1 MPSFVPPTR
10 LLLGPGPSPVHP
22 DVLAALAAPTLGHL
36 DPAFVTLM
44 DTVRAQLQDAF
55 QTANAFTIPISGPG
69 TAGME
74 AAVVNLVE
82 PGRTAVVCVNGVFGT
97 RLAEMVRRAGA
108 TAVVVA
114 DDWGRAVSP
123 EKLEAALRAHP
134 EATTVAF
141 VHAETS
147 TGARSDART
156 LAALAR
162 AHGCLVIADAVT
174 SLGGIELAADDWG
187 LDVVYSGTQKC
198 LSAPPGLSPVTVSP
212 AALERIR
219 QRATPVSSWFLD
231 VGLVAAYWA
240 PAEAT
245 SGGAPAARAY
255 HHTAPV
261 NMIYA
266 LHEALRRMLDEGLE
280 AAWARHAAMHA
291 ALADGLEALGLS
303 FVVPADERL
312 PQLNAVWIPDG
323 VDDAP
328 ARRALLERHGLE
340 IGGGLGDL
348 AGRAWRIGLMGWG
361 ARAESVVACLAALED
376 VLGRTGGV
384 DAAEVALARAA

>member
-1 MPSFVPPTR
+1 MPPFAPPSR
-10 LLLGPGPSPVHP
+10 LLMGPGPSPVHP

-36 DPAFVTLM
+36 DPAFLGLM
-44 DTVRAQLQDAF
+44 DTVRGQLQAAF
-55 QTANAFTIPISGPG
+55 QTTNAFTIPVSGPG

-82 PGRTAVVCVNGVFGT
+82 PGSTAVVCVNGVFGT

-114 DDWGRAVSP
+114 DDWGRAVTP
-123 EKLEAALRAHP
+123 EKLDAALHAHP
-134 EATTVAF
+134 DAETVAF

-147 TGARSDART
+147 TGARSDAQ
-156 LAALAR
+156 ALAEIAH
-162 AHGCLVIADAVT
+162 AHGCLVIADTVT

-187 LDVVYSGTQKC
+187 LDFVYSGTQKC

-212 AALERIR
+212 AALDRVRRRE
-219 QRATPVSSWFLD
+219 TPVPSWFLD

-240 PAEAT
+240 PAESAGT
-245 SGGAPAARAY
+245 TAARAY

-266 LHEALRRMLDEGLE
+266 LHEALRRLLDEGLE

-291 ALADGLEALGLS
+291 ALADGLDALGLH
-303 FVVPADERL
+303 FVVPEPERL

-323 VDDAP
+323 VEDGP

-361 ARAESVVACLAALED
+361 ARAESVVACLTALED

-384 DAAEVALARAA
+384 DAAEAALARAA